1 MEIDSKNTLLQA
13 INPKHFSGRL
23 LSFSMLLHRQA
34 VIAAPITWRG
44 VINRKDFIFIP
55 RSSHV
60 INFQILHKT
69 YDDETI

>member
-1 MEIDSKNTLLQA
+1 M
-13 INPKHFSGRL
+13 P
-23 LSFSMLLHRQA
+23 LHRQA

>member
-1 MEIDSKNTLLQA
+1 LERVD
-13 INPKHFSGRL
+13 GEE
-23 LSFSMLLHRQA
+23 
-34 VIAAPITWRG
+34 
-44 VINRKDFIFIP
+44 INRTDFIFIP